1 MRRDAPALV
10 LVALLLV
17 SCAEVRVAPVEE
29 RSILVEAPRH
39 AAPPARAGAAHVVA
53 SGDTLYGI
61 AFRHGLDY
69 RQLAAWN
76 AIAPPYTI
84 RAGQR
89 LRLTPPPR
97 AVAPTARGEA
107 ATYAAPDTT
116 SAAATAPLREPPRAH
131 ASPARESATRPAGAT
146 ATPVRPPAVAAIAPS
161 PPHTNSAP
169 AAAPAHASA
178 VAVAAPPPAKELPS
192 TPPPPTERAS
202 PPAPAFA
209 GPVRQAEGVR
219 WSWPTQGAIVGRY
232 AAGDPQRQGV
242 DIRGRSG
249 QSVVAAA
256 DGEVV
261 YSGNGLIGYGEL
273 IIVKHDARFL
283 SAYAHNRKRLV
294 TEGQRVGAGQ
304 PIAEMGRTGAALDM
318 LHFEIR
324 RDGRPVDPLDYL
336 PRR

>member
-1 MRRDAPALV
+1 MKRGTPALV
-10 LVALLLV
+10 LVALLLAG
-17 SCAEVRVAPVEE
+17 CAEVRVAPVEE
-29 RSILVEAPRH
+29 RSIPVEAPRH
-39 AAPPARAGAAHVVA
+39 AAPPARAGAGHVVA

-97 AVAPTARGEA
+97 TVAPTAGGEA

-116 SAAATAPLREPPRAH
+116 SAAATAPLREPPRAR
-131 ASPARESATRPAGAT
+131 ASPARESAARPAGAT
-146 ATPVRPPAVAAIAPS
+146 ATPVHPPAVA
-161 PPHTNSAP
+161 
-169 AAAPAHASA
+169 PAHAGAGA
-178 VAVAAPPPAKELPS
+178 VAPPPPAKEPPS
-192 TPPPPTERAS
+192 TRPPLPAPAPPPTERPP
-202 PPAPAFA
+202 PPAPALA

-232 AAGDPQRQGV
+232 TAGDPQRQGL

-256 DGEVV
+256 EGEVV